1 MFTHLEIAIRT
12 RASDSPLLLL
22 GSGRSLLTA
31 CFRSACLDTRT
42 FEFDVCASWVFHVQ
56 GECLDMPTAADRKFE
71 GCLSKSIRDRIGKM
85 AICA

>member
-12 RASDSPLLLL
+12 RSRASDSSLLLL

-42 FEFDVCASWVFHVQ
+42 LEFDVCASIWVFHVQ
-56 GECLDMPTAADRKFE
+56 GECLDM
-71 GCLSKSIRDRIGKM
+71 L
-85 AICA
+85 ICSRP